1 MRELI
6 AKFVMLPTLA
16 LAAPAALAQGATPDA
31 LLRTVADEVIR
42 EIGQG
47 REPGTA
53 DAVKVSALVETR
65 VLPLFDFARMT
76 RLAVARNWHLAT
88 PEQQRVITEEFR
100 TLLVRTYSAAL
111 ARYRGERI
119 VFKQLRRATSGTEAT
134 VRSEVKQ
141 AGNERMVVD
150 YEMAKTPE
158 GWKIHGVKVA
168 GVSLVTNY
176 RDIFGERV
184 REGGVDG
191 LIRFLVDKN
200 RGGGSRFNSIK
211 TAFWEKSRVVYAI
224 FQSLF
229 QGGQP

>member
-1 MRELI
+1 
-6 AKFVMLPTLA
+6 
-16 LAAPAALAQGATPDA
+16 
-31 LLRTVADEVIR
+31 
-42 EIGQG
+42 
-47 REPGTA
+47 
-53 DAVKVSALVETR
+53 
-65 VLPLFDFARMT
+65 
-76 RLAVARNWHLAT
+76 
-88 PEQQRVITEEFR
+88 
-100 TLLVRTYSAAL
+100 
-111 ARYRGERI
+111 
-119 VFKQLRRATSGTEAT
+119 
-134 VRSEVKQ
+134 
-141 AGNERMVVD
+141 MVVD

>member
-1 MRELI
+1 LMAQAFPNSRFIGYDFDEGAI
-6 AKFVMLPTLA
+6 AA
-16 LAAPAALAQGATPDA
+16 GRAEAAQIGLSNARFEVKD
-31 LLRTVADEVIR
+31 VAD
-42 EIGQG
+42 
-47 REPGTA
+47 
-53 DAVKVSALVETR
+53 
-65 VLPLFDFARMT
+65 
-76 RLAVARNWHLAT
+76 LAT